1 MFDFLKRKPVERKT
15 ESVQPVVPEPVDASW
30 TVTMTEP
37 LEEPEQINPEPEIIE
52 APGAQVFS
60 SPEFGSV
67 RVVMQDNEPW
77 FVAADVCKALE
88 IGNTSQALSRLDS
101 DEKGII
107 SNDTPGGKQEMTTV
121 SEPGLYSLV
130 LSSRK
135 PEAKAFKRWITHDVI
150 PSIRKHGAYMT
161 AQTIDSIIADPGNFM
176 KLVSALNDERQNVQ
190 KLTEQNATLVINN
203 NRLEW
208 ENDGLNQKIEQD
220 APKVA
225 FADSFK
231 NAEGSITINE
241 LAKLLNDRGYETG
254 EKRLFEALRQE
265 GYLIKDGKD
274 RNLPTQRSNNMS
286 VPIFTLK
293 MSNYIG
299 KDGTMHPTRT
309 TYVTPAGQAYF
320 FRHFCGENFRVS
332 DPITPEEIAQKKEN
346 HRQAMENGRK
356 QGWDTIQKRIEECAV
371 VIQKVVEDHPGE
383 KCWASV
389 DEVKAVIPK
398 ANGLSNV
405 NIGIAMGKA
414 GVNRKTFWVSTPK
427 KAGIRKYEMPAAIFT
442 SQNLEQTPPPIDLTP
457 AQEKK
462 TNTTT
467 LVGLVATIRNI
478 LNECEK
484 KGMRRQLMTVE
495 AFKWAHPEFKET
507 SAAQLEMAM
516 VSAGLRSEKQDGI
529 RLYKVF

>member
-1 MFDFLKRKPVERKT
+1 MFDFFKKKKEPA
-15 ESVQPVVPEPVDASW
+15 VQAEEL
-30 TVTMTEP
+30 TVT
-37 LEEPEQINPEPEIIE
+37 LLPEPEE
-52 APGAQVFS
+52 DVTELEGNGPEPEVLTLPDGESPQVFS
-60 SPEFGSV
+60 GEFGSV
-67 RVVMQDNEPW
+67 RVLTKDGDPW
-77 FVAADVCKALE
+77 FVATDVCKALD
-88 IGNTSQALSRLDS
+88 IVQNRNATARLDD
-101 DEKGII
+101 DEKGVC
-107 SNDTPGGKQEMTTV
+107 SMDTPGGKQEITIV

-130 LSSRK
+130 LGSRK
-135 PEAKAFKRWITHDVI
+135 PEAKQFKRWITHEVI
-150 PSIRKHGAYMT
+150 PAIRKHGAYMT
-161 AQTIDSIIADPGNFM
+161 AQTIDNIIADPGNFM

-208 ENDGLNQKIEQD
+208 ENDGLTQKIEQD

-225 FADSFK
+225 FAESFK

-274 RNLPTQRSNNMS
+274 RNLPTQRANSMS

-320 FRHFCGENFRVS
+320 FRHFCGETFRVS

-356 QGWDTIQKRIEECAV
+356 QGWNTIQKKIEECAV

-383 KCWASV
+383 KCWASA

-398 ANGLSNV
+398 TNGLSSRNF
-405 NIGIAMGKA
+405 GIAMGKA
-414 GVNRKTFWVSTPK
+414 GVNRKTFWVSTPQ
-427 KAGIRKYEMPAAIFT
+427 KAGIRKYEMPAAIFNR
-442 SQNLEQTPPPIDLTP
+442 QNLEQTPPPIDLAP

-462 TNTTT
+462 TNTST
-467 LVGLVATIRNI
+467 LMGLVDTIRSI
-478 LNECEK
+478 LNECER
-484 KGMRRQLMTVE
+484 KGMRRQFMTVE

-507 SAAQLEMAM
+507 SIAQLEMAM
-516 VSAGLRSEKQDGI
+516 NHAGLRSEKQDGI